1 MRSPARNHEEARLEE
16 AKVHGSRFSRQIEGG
31 QTMRSDAKRS
41 GCMLVVCIAAANLK
55 ARIVTGRKQ
64 GVNRAVSF
72 LSQEEKKY
80 K

>member
-1 MRSPARNHEEARLEE
+1 MGHVSVVKLKEDRRCE
-16 AKVHGSRFSRQIEGG
+16 V
-31 QTMRSDAKRS
+31 MRS
-41 GCMLVVCIAAANLK
+41 GCMFVVCIAAANLK